1 MFIQYVLL
9 LLAVVPVFAN
19 TTIVSKIH
27 DIDFGRNS
35 SEKTLILLESGH
47 VIKPGNAKF
56 LFDRNKTWSVTMDK
70 DHNVLTMNEENI
82 LPQEFQIERLDPVS
96 YEPTKVKSG
105 DAKSYFNES
114 RISHGE
120 TQCYNRAHVWAFE
133 MWKNHQVKS
142 QKIFLFF
149 TRKYIREHNFGWW
162 FHVAPLLYVDGF
174 WGDSEKVADPRY
186 ITAPRDID
194 WWTGKFIST
203 NSKCPVITKYSEY
216 ADYPYSEDCFVLKA
230 PMYMYQPLDL
240 EMQEV
245 WGVEKNNFQLLDV
258 QQAYKEA
265 FQMDYNGDIQ

>member
-1 MFIQYVLL
+1 MFIQYLL
-9 LLAVVPVFAN
+9 LFLAVIPAFAN
-19 TTIVSKIH
+19 TKIVSRIH
-27 DIDFGRNS
+27 DVDFGRTPN
-35 SEKTLILLESGH
+35 EKTLILLESGH
-47 VIKPGNAKF
+47 VIKPGNTKF
-56 LFDRNKTWSVTMDK
+56 LFDRYKTWSVILDR
-70 DHNVLTMNEENI
+70 DHNVLSMIEVNGTISEYNNEFI
-82 LPQEFQIERLDPVS
+82 KPAS

-105 DAKSYFNES
+105 TAKSYFNES

-149 TRKYIREHNFGWW
+149 SRKYIREHNFGWW
-162 FHVAPLLYVDGF
+162 FHVAPLLLVDGF

-203 NSKCPVITKYSEY
+203 NAKCPVITKYSEY
-216 ADYPYSEDCFVLKA
+216 ADYPYSEDCYVLKA
-230 PMYMYQPLDL
+230 PMYVYQPLDL

-245 WGVEKNNFQLLDV
+245 WGIEKPNFQLQDI
-258 QQAYKEA
+258 QWAYKEA